1 MNDISTDMFY
11 GMIQA
16 YGLPLLWAVVI
27 FIVGRI
33 IARAISNAMAKAM
46 TKAKVEET
54 LVRFTKNMLF
64 VAIMVFVVIAA
75 ISKMGVETTSF
86 AAVVAAAGLAIGLSL
101 QGTLSNFAS
110 GVLLIIFRPFKAGDF
125 IEAGGISGIVEEIQI
140 FCTLMRSGDN
150 KQIIVPNSQVMGT
163 TITNYSTKPTRR
175 LDLVIG
181 VGYGDDLQ
189 KVKAVLGDILAADER
204 ILPEPQ
210 PTIGVLALGESSV
223 DFAVR
228 PWVNSGDYW
237 PLLFDLQEAIKLRF
251 DKEGISIP
259 FPQRDIHIVS
269 NSKDAVAA

>member
-1 MNDISTDMFY
+1 MNDISPDMFY
-11 GMIQA
+11 GMIQTYA
-16 YGLPLLWAVVI
+16 LPLLWAFVI
-27 FIVGRI
+27 FVVGRMA
-33 IARAISNAMAKAM
+33 ARAISNAVAKAM
-46 TKAKVEET
+46 TSAKAEET
-54 LVRFTKNMLF
+54 LVKFKKNMLF

-150 KQIIVPNSQVMGT
+150 KQIIIPNSQVMGT

-175 LDLVIG
+175 VDLVIG

-189 KVKAVLGDILAADER
+189 KVRSVLDDILAKDER
-204 ILPEPQ
+204 ILQDPA
-210 PTIGVLALGESSV
+210 PTIGVVELADSSV
-223 DFAVR
+223 NFAVR

-237 PLLFDLQEAIKLRF
+237 PVYFDLHETIKVRF
-251 DKEGISIP
+251 DSEGISIP
-259 FPQRDIHIVS
+259 FPQRDLHIVS
-269 NSKDAVAA
+269 NPGNA

>member
-1 MNDISTDMFY
+1 MNDISPDMFY
-11 GMIQA
+11 GLIQT
-16 YGLPLLWAVVI
+16 YGFPLLWAVVI

-33 IARAISNAMAKAM
+33 VARTISNTAAKAM
-46 TKAKVEET
+46 IKTKVDDT
-54 LVRFTKNMLF
+54 LVKFTKNILF
-64 VAIMVFVVIAA
+64 VTMMVFVVIAA

-86 AAVVAAAGLAIGLSL
+86 AAVIAAAGLAIGLSL

-110 GVLLIIFRPFKAGDF
+110 GVLLIVFRPFKAGDF

-150 KQIIVPNSQVMGT
+150 KQIIVPNSQIMGT

-189 KVKAVLGDILAADER
+189 KVKVVLGDLLAADER

-237 PLLFDLQEAIKLRF
+237 PVLFDLQEAIKLRF
-251 DKEGISIP
+251 DVEGISIP
-259 FPQRDIHIVS
+259 FPQRDIHNVS
-269 NSKDAVAA
+269 NTKEAVAA